1 MTDLTVALFVA
12 ILVVAG
18 LQVPRWGDAVGRLL
32 RRGVPAGRAGRA
44 GAPAQD
50 DPRREP

>member
-32 RRGVPAGRAGRA
+32 RRGAPAGRA
-44 GAPAQD
+44 GAPAQG